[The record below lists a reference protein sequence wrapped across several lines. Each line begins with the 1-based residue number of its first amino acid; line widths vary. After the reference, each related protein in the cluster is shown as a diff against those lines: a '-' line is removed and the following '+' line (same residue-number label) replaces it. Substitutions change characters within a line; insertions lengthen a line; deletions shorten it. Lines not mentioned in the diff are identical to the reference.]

1 MIACRSDEAKY
12 KAVLTDGNHE
22 ICADTTAD
30 KGGGNAGFRPH
41 DLLEAALASCL
52 NMSLRMCA
60 EKNNIPFTEIRTTV
74 ALNRTVPGEVAFAY
88 SFEVNGPL
96 TREQQEVLRRAAE
109 SCPVRRTLSGKISF
123 TAEQR

>member
-1 MIACRSDEAKY
+1 MILCRSDEGKY

-60 EKNNIPFTEIRTTV
+60 EKNNISFSEIWTSV
-74 ALNRTVPGEVAFAY
+74 ALNRAVPGEVAFEY
-88 SFEVNGPL
+88 SFEVIGPL
-96 TREQQEVLRRAAE
+96 TKEQHEVLQKAAE